1 MTNWG
6 KRPAV
11 ESVPGGL
18 SGAWVFTGTR
28 VPVSARF
35 ENLENGAAKE
45 QFLDWF
51 GGVEEWKGQSRSRTC
66 GEVPQSFCTTAQ
78 ITERGPDPRDG
89 RGIG

>member
-1 MTNWG
+1 M
-6 KRPAV
+6 K
-11 ESVPGGL
+11 SVPGRL
-18 SGAWVFTGTR
+18 RGAWVFTGTK
-28 VPVSARF
+28 VPVCALF

-66 GEVPQSFCTTAQ
+66 SEVPQSFRTAVQ
-78 ITERGPDPRDG
+78 ITEGSPDPRDG

>member
-1 MTNWG
+1 MTNWETC
-6 KRPAV
+6 PAM
-11 ESVPGGL
+11 ESVPGRL

-28 VPVSARF
+28 VPVSARL

-66 GEVPQSFCTTAQ
+66 SEVPQSFPTTPQ
-78 ITERGPDPRDG
+78 ITEGSPDLKMDEG
-89 RGIG
+89 